1 MIGKAPYFM
10 SIAIMLVGVYG
21 IAINKNH
28 LKRLMGLGVF
38 QAGSIIFFIALAKVS
53 GGGAPIME
61 CIETE
66 KCSKIVSNPLPHV
79 LMLTAIVVG
88 VATLSVGLA
97 LIIRIR
103 EEYGKTEEDEADE

>member
-1 MIGKAPYFM
+1 MIGKIPYFI

-21 IAINKNH
+21 IAINKNY
-28 LKRLMGLGVF
+28 LKKLMSLGIF
-38 QAGSIIFFIALAKVS
+38 QAGAIIFFIALAKVS
-53 GGGAPIME
+53 GGSAPIME
-61 CIETE
+61 CVEIE
-66 KCSKIVSNPLPHV
+66 KCSKIVANPLPHV

-103 EEYGKTEEDEADE
+103 EEYGKIEEDEGSK